1 MKFRKTLKVLAASA
15 LLFGTV
21 GLATA
26 CGDNNGGTTDVKGLI
41 INEDAKVIRGD
52 FNLVDKYLGC
62 DLTWTSSNENV
73 AKITKGEG
81 TYKVI
86 ITRPDKDTDVTLT
99 ATSGKYT
106 KEFKITVP
114 AIDVSEI
121 AGAYTFANN
130 KKTLKTGSYDLEA
143 KATYSGKEATIAWAV
158 DEAQAS
164 IAKVE
169 NGKLVITATAE
180 KTTVTLKATFT
191 YNNAT
196 SIKKYSVVAYDSP
209 LGEPV
214 LTVTPENFKTATGIK
229 MDKVVENTAH
239 PDEFTMSKQGS
250 YMTAYSTKDIKQI
263 TIEVYGSYDNLKVY
277 AGGSATGDAI
287 TSTSETISNGKK
299 YTYQFAAGV
308 NQFYIENPSDYAV
321 QLFSLSVYTD
331 GILSAVAPAHFDS
344 TNFKS
349 TSTITFNEG
358 VVENTKFPQEFTF
371 NKKSDSTTAAMTVN
385 NENGVA
391 MIQAEVYGTYD
402 NMKLYAGTDDK
413 GTEVKA
419 TSSEKNA
426 KGDAVIYTY
435 ILPAN
440 TKAAYFVNPSA
451 YAVQMY
457 NIWVYEGTTI
467 QQPKATDDEL
477 LSKAASLFKK
487 SYTKDATVTL
497 SEGVTAAVKEGT
509 TASSVTIKDGVV
521 TIKPTDKEETVTL
534 VLTAGQKTKEISF
547 TSKKVVESEI
557 PADALK
563 TSLTRKADVETSSND
578 NKITS
583 DNLDLLQYLDS
594 SISGIVKSVVVIRN
608 NQDEKVTQT
617 VWFGYNKNTDTKD
630 FRFYAGQKIIITLN
644 DGYVGYGITSNLTS
658 GYTYEVSADGK
669 TITIYPT
676 ATLKFTSID
685 VAYKA
690 A

>member
-62 DLTWTSSNENV
+62 DLTWTSSNENI

-81 TYKVI
+81 TYKVT

-180 KTTVTLKATFT
+180 KTTITLKATFT

-209 LGEPV
+209 LGNPV

-349 TSTITFNEG
+349 TSTVTFNEG

-435 ILPAN
+435 VLPAN

-467 QQPKATDDEL
+467 QQPKAETETVDYEKL
-477 LSKAASLFKK
+477 LDTASKLFKGN
-487 SYTKDATVTL
+487 YLEAAEVTL
-497 SEGVTAAVKEGT
+497 TEGVTAAVKDGT
-509 TASSVTIKDGVV
+509 TATTVTIADGKVKINPTKD
-521 TIKPTDKEETVTL
+521 ETVTL
-534 VLTAGQKTKEISF
+534 VLTAGDKKKEITF
-547 TSKKVVESEI
+547 ACIIKSEN
-557 PADALK
+557 PVPSDAK
-563 TSLTRKADVETSSND
+563 GATISYTKPSANTNV
-578 NKITS
+578 
-583 DNLDLLQYLDS
+583 NLDASIADYFS
-594 SISGIVKSVVVIRN
+594 SDLFASIEVKKGTSTSTYVLASSSSFRLYANTEMVITAAEGKEFYNVEFTTAENKNGPYIVK
-608 NQDEKVTQT
+608 
-617 VWFGYNKNTDTKD
+617 
-630 FRFYAGQKIIITLN
+630 
-644 DGYVGYGITSNLTS
+644 
-658 GYTYEVSADGK
+658 VSEDHK
-669 TITIYPT
+669 TITIIASAQVRLTEIKVY
-676 ATLKFTSID
+676 
-685 VAYKA
+685 YK
-690 A
+690 

>member
-62 DLTWTSSNENV
+62 DLTWTSSNENI

-81 TYKVI
+81 TYKVT

-180 KTTVTLKATFT
+180 KTTITLKATFT

-209 LGEPV
+209 LGNPV

-349 TSTITFNEG
+349 TSTVTFNEG

-435 ILPAN
+435 VLPAN

-467 QQPKATDDEL
+467 QQPKAETETVDYEKL
-477 LSKAASLFKK
+477 LDTASKLFKGN
-487 SYTKDATVTL
+487 YLEAAEVTL
-497 SEGVTAAVKEGT
+497 TEGVTAAVKDGT
-509 TASSVTIKDGVV
+509 TATTVTIADGKVKINPTKD
-521 TIKPTDKEETVTL
+521 ETVTL
-534 VLTAGQKTKEISF
+534 VLTAGDKKKEITF
-547 TSKKVVESEI
+547 ACIIKSEN
-557 PADALK
+557 PVPSDAK
-563 TSLTRKADVETSSND
+563 SATISYTKPSANTNV
-578 NKITS
+578 
-583 DNLDLLQYLDS
+583 NLDASADYFS
-594 SISGIVKSVVVIRN
+594 SDLFASIEVKKGTSTSTYVLASSSSFRLYANTEMVITAAEGKEFYNVEFTTAENKNGPYIVK
-608 NQDEKVTQT
+608 
-617 VWFGYNKNTDTKD
+617 
-630 FRFYAGQKIIITLN
+630 
-644 DGYVGYGITSNLTS
+644 
-658 GYTYEVSADGK
+658 VSEDHK
-669 TITIYPT
+669 TITIIASAQVRLTEIKVY
-676 ATLKFTSID
+676 
-685 VAYKA
+685 YK
-690 A
+690 

>member
-180 KTTVTLKATFT
+180 KTTITLKATFT

-209 LGEPV
+209 LGNPV

-349 TSTITFNEG
+349 TSTVTFNEG

-435 ILPAN
+435 VLPAN

-467 QQPKATDDEL
+467 QQPKAETETVDYEKL
-477 LSKAASLFKK
+477 LDTASKLFKGN
-487 SYTKDATVTL
+487 YLEAAEVTL
-497 SEGVTAAVKEGT
+497 TEGVTAAVKDGT
-509 TASSVTIKDGVV
+509 TATTVTIADGKVKINPTKD
-521 TIKPTDKEETVTL
+521 ETVTL
-534 VLTAGQKTKEISF
+534 VLTARDKKKEITF
-547 TSKKVVESEI
+547 ACIIKSEN
-557 PADALK
+557 PVPSDAK
-563 TSLTRKADVETSSND
+563 SATISYTKPSANTNV
-578 NKITS
+578 
-583 DNLDLLQYLDS
+583 NLDASIADYFS
-594 SISGIVKSVVVIRN
+594 SDLFASIEVKKGTSTSTYVLASSSSFRLYANTEMVITAAEGKEFYNVEFTTAENKNGPYIVK
-608 NQDEKVTQT
+608 
-617 VWFGYNKNTDTKD
+617 
-630 FRFYAGQKIIITLN
+630 
-644 DGYVGYGITSNLTS
+644 
-658 GYTYEVSADGK
+658 VSEDHK
-669 TITIYPT
+669 TITIIASAQVRLTEIKVY
-676 ATLKFTSID
+676 
-685 VAYKA
+685 YK
-690 A
+690 

>member
-62 DLTWTSSNENV
+62 DLTWTSSNENI

-81 TYKVI
+81 TYKVT

-180 KTTVTLKATFT
+180 KTTITLKATFT

-209 LGEPV
+209 LGNPV

-349 TSTITFNEG
+349 TSTVTFNEG

-435 ILPAN
+435 VLPAN

-467 QQPKATDDEL
+467 QQPKAETETVDYEKL
-477 LSKAASLFKK
+477 LDTASKLFKGN
-487 SYTKDATVTL
+487 YLEAAEVTL
-497 SEGVTAAVKEGT
+497 TEGVTAAVKDGPAT
-509 TASSVTIKDGVV
+509 TVTIADGKVKINPTKD
-521 TIKPTDKEETVTL
+521 ETVTL
-534 VLTAGQKTKEISF
+534 VLTAGDKKKEITF
-547 TSKKVVESEI
+547 ACIIKSEN
-557 PADALK
+557 PVPSDAK
-563 TSLTRKADVETSSND
+563 SATISYTKPSA
-578 NKITS
+578 NKNV
-583 DNLDLLQYLDS
+583 NLDASIADYFS
-594 SISGIVKSVVVIRN
+594 SDLFASIEVKKGTSTSTYVLASSSSFRLYANTEMVITAAEGKEFYNVEFTTAENKNGPYIVK
-608 NQDEKVTQT
+608 
-617 VWFGYNKNTDTKD
+617 
-630 FRFYAGQKIIITLN
+630 
-644 DGYVGYGITSNLTS
+644 
-658 GYTYEVSADGK
+658 VSEDHK
-669 TITIYPT
+669 TITIIASAQVRLTEIKVY
-676 ATLKFTSID
+676 
-685 VAYKA
+685 YK
-690 A
+690 

>member
-180 KTTVTLKATFT
+180 KTTITLKATFT

-209 LGEPV
+209 LGNPV

-349 TSTITFNEG
+349 TSTVTFNEG

-391 MIQAEVYGTYD
+391 MIQAEVYGKYD

-435 ILPAN
+435 VLPAN

-451 YAVQMY
+451 HAVQMY

-467 QQPKATDDEL
+467 QQPKAETVDYEKL
-477 LSKAASLFKK
+477 LDTASKLFKGN
-487 SYTKDATVTL
+487 YLEAAEVTL
-497 SEGVTAAVKEGT
+497 TEGVTAAVKDGT
-509 TASSVTIKDGVV
+509 TATTVTIADGKVKINPTKD
-521 TIKPTDKEETVTL
+521 ETVTL
-534 VLTAGQKTKEISF
+534 VLTAGDKKKEITFACIIKSENPVPSDAKSATISYTKPSANTNVNLDASIADYF
-547 TSKKVVESEI
+547 SSDLFASIQVKKG
-557 PADALK
+557 
-563 TSLTRKADVETSSND
+563 
-578 NKITS
+578 TS
-583 DNLDLLQYLDS
+583 DSTYVLAS
-594 SISGIVKSVVVIRN
+594 SSSFRLYANTEMVITAAEGKEFYNVEFTTAENKNGPYIVK
-608 NQDEKVTQT
+608 
-617 VWFGYNKNTDTKD
+617 
-630 FRFYAGQKIIITLN
+630 
-644 DGYVGYGITSNLTS
+644 
-658 GYTYEVSADGK
+658 VSEDHK
-669 TITIYPT
+669 TITIIASAQVRLTEIKVY
-676 ATLKFTSID
+676 
-685 VAYKA
+685 YK
-690 A
+690 

>member
-81 TYKVI
+81 TYKVT

-191 YNNAT
+191 YNNTT

-209 LGEPV
+209 LGDPV
-214 LTVTPENFKTATGIK
+214 LTLTPENFKTATGIK

-239 PDEFTMSKQGS
+239 PEEFTMSKQGS

-287 TSTSETISNGKK
+287 KSTSETISNGKK

-349 TSTITFNEG
+349 TSTVTFNEG

-371 NKKSDSTTAAMTVN
+371 SKKSDSTTAAMTVN

-435 ILPAN
+435 VLPAN

-467 QQPKATDDEL
+467 QQPKAETETVDYEKL
-477 LSKAASLFKK
+477 LDTASKLFKGN
-487 SYTKDATVTL
+487 YLEAAEVTL
-497 SEGVTAAVKEGT
+497 TEGVTAAVKDGT
-509 TASSVTIKDGVV
+509 TATTVTIADGKVKINPTKD
-521 TIKPTDKEETVTL
+521 ETVTL
-534 VLTAGQKTKEISF
+534 VLTAGDKKKEITF
-547 TSKKVVESEI
+547 ACIIKSEN
-557 PADALK
+557 PVPSDAK
-563 TSLTRKADVETSSND
+563 SATISYTKPSANTNV
-578 NKITS
+578 
-583 DNLDLLQYLDS
+583 NLDASIADYFS
-594 SISGIVKSVVVIRN
+594 SDLFASIEVKKGTSTSTYVLASSSSFKLYANTEMVITAAEGKEFYNVEFTTAENKNGPYIVK
-608 NQDEKVTQT
+608 
-617 VWFGYNKNTDTKD
+617 
-630 FRFYAGQKIIITLN
+630 
-644 DGYVGYGITSNLTS
+644 
-658 GYTYEVSADGK
+658 VSEDHK
-669 TITIYPT
+669 TITIIASAQVRLTEIKVY
-676 ATLKFTSID
+676 
-685 VAYKA
+685 YK
-690 A
+690 

>member
-86 ITRPDKDTDVTLT
+86 IRRPDKDTDVTLT

-180 KTTVTLKATFT
+180 KTTITLKATFT

-209 LGEPV
+209 LGNPV

-349 TSTITFNEG
+349 TSTVTFNEG

-435 ILPAN
+435 VLPAN

-467 QQPKATDDEL
+467 QQPKAETETVDYEKL
-477 LSKAASLFKK
+477 LDTASKLFKGN
-487 SYTKDATVTL
+487 YLEAAEVTL
-497 SEGVTAAVKEGT
+497 TEGVTAAVKDGT
-509 TASSVTIKDGVV
+509 TATTVTIADGKVKINPTKD
-521 TIKPTDKEETVTL
+521 ETVTL
-534 VLTAGQKTKEISF
+534 VLTAGDKKKEITF
-547 TSKKVVESEI
+547 ACIIKSEN
-557 PADALK
+557 PVPSDAK
-563 TSLTRKADVETSSND
+563 SATISYTKPSANTNV
-578 NKITS
+578 
-583 DNLDLLQYLDS
+583 NLDASIADYFS
-594 SISGIVKSVVVIRN
+594 SDLFASIEVKKGTSTSTYVLASSSSFRLYANTEMVITAAEGKEFYNVEFTTAENKNGPYIVK
-608 NQDEKVTQT
+608 
-617 VWFGYNKNTDTKD
+617 
-630 FRFYAGQKIIITLN
+630 
-644 DGYVGYGITSNLTS
+644 
-658 GYTYEVSADGK
+658 VSEDHK
-669 TITIYPT
+669 TITIIASAQVRLTEIKVY
-676 ATLKFTSID
+676 
-685 VAYKA
+685 YK
-690 A
+690 

>member
-180 KTTVTLKATFT
+180 KTTITLKATFT

-209 LGEPV
+209 LGNPV

-349 TSTITFNEG
+349 TSTVTFNEG

-435 ILPAN
+435 VLPAN

-467 QQPKATDDEL
+467 QQPKAETETVDYEKL
-477 LSKAASLFKK
+477 LDTASKLFKGN
-487 SYTKDATVTL
+487 YLEAAEVTL
-497 SEGVTAAVKEGT
+497 TEGVTAAVKDGT
-509 TASSVTIKDGVV
+509 PATTVTIADGKVKINPTKD
-521 TIKPTDKEETVTL
+521 ETVTL
-534 VLTAGQKTKEISF
+534 VLTAGDKKKEITF
-547 TSKKVVESEI
+547 ACIIKSEN
-557 PADALK
+557 PVPSDAK
-563 TSLTRKADVETSSND
+563 SATISYTKPSANTNV
-578 NKITS
+578 
-583 DNLDLLQYLDS
+583 NLDASIADYFS
-594 SISGIVKSVVVIRN
+594 SDLFASIEVKKGTSTSTYVLASSSSFRLYANTEMVITAAEGKQFYNVEFTTAENKNGPYIVK
-608 NQDEKVTQT
+608 
-617 VWFGYNKNTDTKD
+617 
-630 FRFYAGQKIIITLN
+630 
-644 DGYVGYGITSNLTS
+644 
-658 GYTYEVSADGK
+658 VSEDHK
-669 TITIYPT
+669 TITIIASAQVRLTEIKVY
-676 ATLKFTSID
+676 
-685 VAYKA
+685 YK
-690 A
+690 

>member
-62 DLTWTSSNENV
+62 DLTWTSSNENI

-81 TYKVI
+81 TYKVT

-209 LGEPV
+209 LGNPV

-299 YTYQFAAGV
+299 YTYQFTAGV

-349 TSTITFNEG
+349 TSTVTFNEG

-435 ILPAN
+435 VLPAN

-467 QQPKATDDEL
+467 QQPKAETETVDYEKL
-477 LSKAASLFKK
+477 LDTASKLFKGN
-487 SYTKDATVTL
+487 YLEAAEVTL
-497 SEGVTAAVKEGT
+497 TEGVTAAVKDGT
-509 TASSVTIKDGVV
+509 TATTVTIADDKVKINPTKD
-521 TIKPTDKEETVTL
+521 ETVTL
-534 VLTAGQKTKEISF
+534 VLTAGDKKKEITF
-547 TSKKVVESEI
+547 ACIIKSEN
-557 PADALK
+557 PVPSDAK
-563 TSLTRKADVETSSND
+563 SATISYTKPSANTNV
-578 NKITS
+578 
-583 DNLDLLQYLDS
+583 NLDASIADYFS
-594 SISGIVKSVVVIRN
+594 SDLFASIEVKKGTSTSTYVLASSSSFRLYANTEMVITAAEGKEFYNVEFTTAENKNGHYIVK
-608 NQDEKVTQT
+608 
-617 VWFGYNKNTDTKD
+617 
-630 FRFYAGQKIIITLN
+630 
-644 DGYVGYGITSNLTS
+644 
-658 GYTYEVSADGK
+658 VSEDHK
-669 TITIYPT
+669 TITIIASAQVRLTEIKVY
-676 ATLKFTSID
+676 
-685 VAYKA
+685 YK
-690 A
+690 

>member
-52 FNLVDKYLGC
+52 FNLVDKYLDC
-62 DLTWTSSNENV
+62 DLTWTSSNENI

-81 TYKVI
+81 TYKVT

-209 LGEPV
+209 LGNPV

-349 TSTITFNEG
+349 TSTVTFNEG

-435 ILPAN
+435 VLPAN

-467 QQPKATDDEL
+467 QQPKAETETVDYEKL
-477 LSKAASLFKK
+477 LDTASKLFKGN
-487 SYTKDATVTL
+487 YLEAAEVTL
-497 SEGVTAAVKEGT
+497 TEGVTAAVKDGT
-509 TASSVTIKDGVV
+509 TATTVTIADGKVKINPTKD
-521 TIKPTDKEETVTL
+521 ETVTL
-534 VLTAGQKTKEISF
+534 VLTAGDKKKEITF
-547 TSKKVVESEI
+547 ACIIKSEN
-557 PADALK
+557 PVPSDAK
-563 TSLTRKADVETSSND
+563 SATISYTKPSANTNV
-578 NKITS
+578 
-583 DNLDLLQYLDS
+583 NLDASIADYFS
-594 SISGIVKSVVVIRN
+594 SDLFASIEVKKGTSTSTYVLASSSSFRLYANTEMVITAAEGKEFYN
-608 NQDEKVTQT
+608 VEFTT
-617 VWFGYNKNTDTKD
+617 AENKN
-630 FRFYAGQKIIITLN
+630 GP
-644 DGYVGYGITSNLTS
+644 YVVK
-658 GYTYEVSADGK
+658 VSEDHK
-669 TITIYPT
+669 TITIIASAQVRLTEIKVY
-676 ATLKFTSID
+676 
-685 VAYKA
+685 YK
-690 A
+690 

>member
-180 KTTVTLKATFT
+180 KTTITLKATFT

-209 LGEPV
+209 LGNPV

-349 TSTITFNEG
+349 TSTVTFNEG

-435 ILPAN
+435 VLPAN

-467 QQPKATDDEL
+467 QQPKAETETVDYEKL
-477 LSKAASLFKK
+477 LDTASKLFKGN
-487 SYTKDATVTL
+487 YLEAAEVTL
-497 SEGVTAAVKEGT
+497 TEGVTAAVKDGT
-509 TASSVTIKDGVV
+509 TATTVTIADGKVKINPTKD
-521 TIKPTDKEETVTL
+521 ETVTL
-534 VLTAGQKTKEISF
+534 VLTAGDKKKEITFACIIKSENPVPSDAKSATISYTKPSANTNVDLDASIADYFSSDLFASIEVKKGTSTSTYVFASSSSF
-547 TSKKVVESEI
+547 RLYANTEMVITAAEGKEFYNVEFTTAENRNG
-557 PADALK
+557 P
-563 TSLTRKADVETSSND
+563 
-578 NKITS
+578 
-583 DNLDLLQYLDS
+583 Y
-594 SISGIVKSVVVIRN
+594 IVK
-608 NQDEKVTQT
+608 
-617 VWFGYNKNTDTKD
+617 
-630 FRFYAGQKIIITLN
+630 
-644 DGYVGYGITSNLTS
+644 
-658 GYTYEVSADGK
+658 VSEDHK
-669 TITIYPT
+669 TITIIASAQVRLTEIKVY
-676 ATLKFTSID
+676 
-685 VAYKA
+685 YK
-690 A
+690 

>member
-26 CGDNNGGTTDVKGLI
+26 CGNNNGGTTDVKGLI

-62 DLTWTSSNENV
+62 DLTWTSSNENI

-81 TYKVI
+81 TYKVT

-121 AGAYTFANN
+121 ASAYTFANN
-130 KKTLKTGSYDLEA
+130 KKTLKSGSYDLEA

-209 LGEPV
+209 LGNPV

-349 TSTITFNEG
+349 TSTVTFNEG

-435 ILPAN
+435 VLPAN

-467 QQPKATDDEL
+467 QQPKAETETADYEKL
-477 LSKAASLFKK
+477 LDTASKLFKGN
-487 SYTKDATVTL
+487 YLEAAEVTL
-497 SEGVTAAVKEGT
+497 TEGVTAAVKDGT
-509 TASSVTIKDGVV
+509 TATTVTIADGKVKINPTKD
-521 TIKPTDKEETVTL
+521 ETVTL
-534 VLTAGQKTKEISF
+534 VLTAGDKKKEITF
-547 TSKKVVESEI
+547 ACIIKSEN
-557 PADALK
+557 PVPSDAK
-563 TSLTRKADVETSSND
+563 SATISYTKPSANTNV
-578 NKITS
+578 
-583 DNLDLLQYLDS
+583 NLDASIADYFS
-594 SISGIVKSVVVIRN
+594 SDLFASIEVKKGTSTSTYVLASSSSFRLYANTEMVITAAEGKEFYN
-608 NQDEKVTQT
+608 VEFTT
-617 VWFGYNKNTDTKD
+617 AENKN
-630 FRFYAGQKIIITLN
+630 GP
-644 DGYVGYGITSNLTS
+644 YVVK
-658 GYTYEVSADGK
+658 VSEDHK
-669 TITIYPT
+669 TITIIASAQVRLTEIKVY
-676 ATLKFTSID
+676 
-685 VAYKA
+685 YK
-690 A
+690 

>member
-62 DLTWTSSNENV
+62 DLTWTSSNENI

-81 TYKVI
+81 TYKVT

-209 LGEPV
+209 LGNPV

-349 TSTITFNEG
+349 TSTVTFNEG

-435 ILPAN
+435 VLPAN
-440 TKAAYFVNPSA
+440 TKVAYFVNPSA

-467 QQPKATDDEL
+467 QQPKAETETVDYEKL
-477 LSKAASLFKK
+477 LDTASKLFNGNYLEAAE
-487 SYTKDATVTL
+487 VTL
-497 SEGVTAAVKEGT
+497 TEGVTAAVKDGT
-509 TASSVTIKDGVV
+509 TATTVTIADGKVKINPTKD
-521 TIKPTDKEETVTL
+521 ETVTL
-534 VLTAGQKTKEISF
+534 VLTAGDKKKEITF
-547 TSKKVVESEI
+547 ACIIKSEN
-557 PADALK
+557 PVPSDAK
-563 TSLTRKADVETSSND
+563 SATISYTKPSANTNV
-578 NKITS
+578 
-583 DNLDLLQYLDS
+583 NLDASIADYFS
-594 SISGIVKSVVVIRN
+594 SDLFASIEVKKGTSTSTYVLASSSSFRLYANTEMVITAAEGKEFYNVEFTTPENKNGPYIVK
-608 NQDEKVTQT
+608 
-617 VWFGYNKNTDTKD
+617 
-630 FRFYAGQKIIITLN
+630 
-644 DGYVGYGITSNLTS
+644 
-658 GYTYEVSADGK
+658 VSEDHK
-669 TITIYPT
+669 TITIIASAQVRLTEIKVY
-676 ATLKFTSID
+676 
-685 VAYKA
+685 YK
-690 A
+690 

>member
-180 KTTVTLKATFT
+180 KTTITLKATFT

-209 LGEPV
+209 LGNPV

-349 TSTITFNEG
+349 TSTVTFNEG

-435 ILPAN
+435 VLPAN

-467 QQPKATDDEL
+467 PQPKAETETVDYEKL
-477 LSKAASLFKK
+477 LDTASKLFKGN
-487 SYTKDATVTL
+487 YLEAAEVTL
-497 SEGVTAAVKEGT
+497 TEGVTAAVKDGT
-509 TASSVTIKDGVV
+509 TATTVTIADGKVKINPTKD
-521 TIKPTDKEETVTL
+521 ETVTL
-534 VLTAGQKTKEISF
+534 VLTAGDKKKEITF
-547 TSKKVVESEI
+547 ACIIKSEN
-557 PADALK
+557 PVPSDAK
-563 TSLTRKADVETSSND
+563 SATISYTKPSANTNV
-578 NKITS
+578 
-583 DNLDLLQYLDS
+583 NLDASIADYFS
-594 SISGIVKSVVVIRN
+594 SDLFASIEVKKGTSTSTYVLASSSSFRLYANTEMVITAAEGKEFYNVEFTTAENKNGPYIVK
-608 NQDEKVTQT
+608 
-617 VWFGYNKNTDTKD
+617 
-630 FRFYAGQKIIITLN
+630 
-644 DGYVGYGITSNLTS
+644 
-658 GYTYEVSADGK
+658 VSEDHK
-669 TITIYPT
+669 TITIIASAQVRLTEIKVY
-676 ATLKFTSID
+676 
-685 VAYKA
+685 YK
-690 A
+690 

>member
-209 LGEPV
+209 LGNPV

-349 TSTITFNEG
+349 TSTVTFNEG

-435 ILPAN
+435 VLPAN

-467 QQPKATDDEL
+467 QQPKAETETVDYE
-477 LSKAASLFKK
+477 KLFKRN
-487 SYTKDATVTL
+487 YLEAAEVTL
-497 SEGVTAAVKEGT
+497 PEGVTAAVKDGT
-509 TASSVTIKDGVV
+509 TATTVTIADGKVKINPTKD
-521 TIKPTDKEETVTL
+521 ETVTL
-534 VLTAGQKTKEISF
+534 VLTAGDKKKEITF
-547 TSKKVVESEI
+547 ACIIKSEN
-557 PADALK
+557 PVPSDAK
-563 TSLTRKADVETSSND
+563 SATISYTKPSANTNV
-578 NKITS
+578 
-583 DNLDLLQYLDS
+583 NLDASIADYFS
-594 SISGIVKSVVVIRN
+594 SDLFASIEVKKGTSTSTYVLASSSSFRLYANTEMVITAAEGKEFYNVEFTTAENKNGPYIVK
-608 NQDEKVTQT
+608 
-617 VWFGYNKNTDTKD
+617 
-630 FRFYAGQKIIITLN
+630 
-644 DGYVGYGITSNLTS
+644 
-658 GYTYEVSADGK
+658 VSEDHK
-669 TITIYPT
+669 TITIIASAQVRLTEIKVY
-676 ATLKFTSID
+676 
-685 VAYKA
+685 YK
-690 A
+690 

>member
-62 DLTWTSSNENV
+62 DLTWTSSNENI

-81 TYKVI
+81 TYKVT

-180 KTTVTLKATFT
+180 KTTITLKATFT

-209 LGEPV
+209 LGNPV

-349 TSTITFNEG
+349 TSTVTFNEG

-435 ILPAN
+435 VLPAN

-467 QQPKATDDEL
+467 QQPKAETETVDYEKL
-477 LSKAASLFKK
+477 LDTASKLFKGN
-487 SYTKDATVTL
+487 YLEAAEVTL
-497 SEGVTAAVKEGT
+497 TEGVTAAVKDGT
-509 TASSVTIKDGVV
+509 TATTVTIADGKVKINPTKD
-521 TIKPTDKEETVTL
+521 ETVTL
-534 VLTAGQKTKEISF
+534 VLTAEDKKKEITF
-547 TSKKVVESEI
+547 ACIIKSEN
-557 PADALK
+557 PVPSDAK
-563 TSLTRKADVETSSND
+563 SATISYTKPSANTNV
-578 NKITS
+578 
-583 DNLDLLQYLDS
+583 NLDASIADYFS
-594 SISGIVKSVVVIRN
+594 SDLFASIEVKKGTSTSTYVLASSSSFRLYANTEMVITAAEGKEFYNVEFTTAENKNGPYIVK
-608 NQDEKVTQT
+608 
-617 VWFGYNKNTDTKD
+617 
-630 FRFYAGQKIIITLN
+630 
-644 DGYVGYGITSNLTS
+644 
-658 GYTYEVSADGK
+658 VSEDHK
-669 TITIYPT
+669 TITIIASAQVRLTEIKVY
-676 ATLKFTSID
+676 
-685 VAYKA
+685 YK
-690 A
+690 

>member
-62 DLTWTSSNENV
+62 DLTWTSSNENI

-81 TYKVI
+81 TYKVT

-180 KTTVTLKATFT
+180 KTTITLKATFT

-209 LGEPV
+209 LGNPV

-349 TSTITFNEG
+349 TSTVTFNEG

-435 ILPAN
+435 VLPAN

-467 QQPKATDDEL
+467 QQPKAETETVDYEKL
-477 LSKAASLFKK
+477 LDTASKLFKGN
-487 SYTKDATVTL
+487 YLEAAEVTL
-497 SEGVTAAVKEGT
+497 TEGVTAAVKDGT
-509 TASSVTIKDGVV
+509 TATTVTIADGKVKINPTKD
-521 TIKPTDKEETVTL
+521 ETVTL
-534 VLTAGQKTKEISF
+534 VLTAGDKKKEITF
-547 TSKKVVESEI
+547 ACIIKSEN
-557 PADALK
+557 PVPSDAK
-563 TSLTRKADVETSSND
+563 SATISYTKPSANTNV
-578 NKITS
+578 
-583 DNLDLLQYLDS
+583 NLDASIADYFS
-594 SISGIVKSVVVIRN
+594 SDLFASIEVKKGTSTSTYVLASSSSFRLYANTEMVITAAEGKEFYNVEFTTAENKNGPYIVK
-608 NQDEKVTQT
+608 
-617 VWFGYNKNTDTKD
+617 
-630 FRFYAGQKIIITLN
+630 
-644 DGYVGYGITSNLTS
+644 
-658 GYTYEVSADGK
+658 VSEDHK
-669 TITIYPT
+669 TITIIASAQVRLT
-676 ATLKFTSID
+676 EIIINNIF
-685 VAYKA
+685 
-690 A
+690 

>member
-180 KTTVTLKATFT
+180 KTTITLKATFT

-209 LGEPV
+209 LGNPV

-349 TSTITFNEG
+349 TSTVTFNEG

-435 ILPAN
+435 VLPAN

-467 QQPKATDDEL
+467 QQPKAETETVDYEKL
-477 LSKAASLFKK
+477 LDTASKLFKGN
-487 SYTKDATVTL
+487 YLEAAEVTL
-497 SEGVTAAVKEGT
+497 TEGVTAAVKDGT
-509 TASSVTIKDGVV
+509 PATTVTIADGKVKINPTKD
-521 TIKPTDKEETVTL
+521 ETVTL
-534 VLTAGQKTKEISF
+534 VLTAGDKKKEITFACIIKSENPVPSDAKSA
-547 TSKKVVESEI
+547 TISYTKPSANTKV
-557 PADALK
+557 
-563 TSLTRKADVETSSND
+563 
-578 NKITS
+578 
-583 DNLDLLQYLDS
+583 NLDASIADYFS
-594 SISGIVKSVVVIRN
+594 SDLFASIEVKKGTSTSTYVLASSSSFRLYANTEMVITAAEGKEFYNVEFTTAENKNGPYIVK
-608 NQDEKVTQT
+608 
-617 VWFGYNKNTDTKD
+617 
-630 FRFYAGQKIIITLN
+630 
-644 DGYVGYGITSNLTS
+644 
-658 GYTYEVSADGK
+658 VSEDHK
-669 TITIYPT
+669 TITIIASAQVRLTEIKVY
-676 ATLKFTSID
+676 
-685 VAYKA
+685 YK
-690 A
+690 

>member
-62 DLTWTSSNENV
+62 DLTWTSSNENI

-81 TYKVI
+81 TYKVT

-158 DEAQAS
+158 DEAQVS

-180 KTTVTLKATFT
+180 KTTITLKATFT

-209 LGEPV
+209 LGNPV

-349 TSTITFNEG
+349 TSTVTFNEG

-435 ILPAN
+435 VLPAN

-467 QQPKATDDEL
+467 QQPKAETETVDYEKL
-477 LSKAASLFKK
+477 LDTASKLFKGN
-487 SYTKDATVTL
+487 YLEAAEVTL
-497 SEGVTAAVKEGT
+497 TEGVTAAVKDGT
-509 TASSVTIKDGVV
+509 TATTVTIADGKVKINPTKD
-521 TIKPTDKEETVTL
+521 ETVTL
-534 VLTAGQKTKEISF
+534 VLTAGDKKKEITF
-547 TSKKVVESEI
+547 ACIIKSEN
-557 PADALK
+557 PVPSDAK
-563 TSLTRKADVETSSND
+563 SATISYTKPSANTNV
-578 NKITS
+578 
-583 DNLDLLQYLDS
+583 NLDASIADYFS
-594 SISGIVKSVVVIRN
+594 SDLFASIEVKKGTSTSTYVLASSSSFRLYANTEMVITAAEGKEFYNVEFTTAENKNGPYIVK
-608 NQDEKVTQT
+608 
-617 VWFGYNKNTDTKD
+617 
-630 FRFYAGQKIIITLN
+630 
-644 DGYVGYGITSNLTS
+644 
-658 GYTYEVSADGK
+658 VSEDHK
-669 TITIYPT
+669 TITIIASEQVRLTEIKVY
-676 ATLKFTSID
+676 
-685 VAYKA
+685 YK
-690 A
+690 

>member
-86 ITRPDKDTDVTLT
+86 IRRPDKDTDVTLT

-180 KTTVTLKATFT
+180 KTTITLKATFT

-209 LGEPV
+209 LGNPV

-349 TSTITFNEG
+349 TSTVTFNEG

-435 ILPAN
+435 VLPAN

-467 QQPKATDDEL
+467 QQPKAETETVDYEKL
-477 LSKAASLFKK
+477 LDTASKLFKGN
-487 SYTKDATVTL
+487 YLEAAEVTL
-497 SEGVTAAVKEGT
+497 TEGVTAAVKDGT
-509 TASSVTIKDGVV
+509 TATTVTIADGKVKINPTKD
-521 TIKPTDKEETVTL
+521 ETVTL
-534 VLTAGQKTKEISF
+534 VLTAGDKKKEITF
-547 TSKKVVESEI
+547 ACIIKSEN
-557 PADALK
+557 PVPSDAK
-563 TSLTRKADVETSSND
+563 SATISYTKPSANTNV
-578 NKITS
+578 
-583 DNLDLLQYLDS
+583 NLDASIADYFS
-594 SISGIVKSVVVIRN
+594 SDLFASIEVKKGTSTSTYVLASSSSFRLYANTEMVITAAEGKEFYNVEFTTAENKNGPYIVK
-608 NQDEKVTQT
+608 
-617 VWFGYNKNTDTKD
+617 
-630 FRFYAGQKIIITLN
+630 
-644 DGYVGYGITSNLTS
+644 
-658 GYTYEVSADGK
+658 VSEDHK
-669 TITIYPT
+669 TITIIASAQVRLT
-676 ATLKFTSID
+676 EI
-685 VAYKA
+685 KA
-690 A
+690 DRKSVV

>member
-209 LGEPV
+209 LGNPV

-349 TSTITFNEG
+349 TSTVTFNEG

-435 ILPAN
+435 VLPAN

-467 QQPKATDDEL
+467 QQPKAETETVDYEKL
-477 LSKAASLFKK
+477 LDTASKLFKGN
-487 SYTKDATVTL
+487 YLEAAEVTL
-497 SEGVTAAVKEGT
+497 TEGVTAAVKDGT
-509 TASSVTIKDGVV
+509 TATTVTIADGKVKINPTKD
-521 TIKPTDKEETVTL
+521 ETVTL
-534 VLTAGQKTKEISF
+534 VLTAGDKKKEITF
-547 TSKKVVESEI
+547 ACIIKSEN
-557 PADALK
+557 PVPSDAK
-563 TSLTRKADVETSSND
+563 SATISYTKPSANTNV
-578 NKITS
+578 
-583 DNLDLLQYLDS
+583 NLDASIADYFS
-594 SISGIVKSVVVIRN
+594 SDLFASIEVKKGTSTSTYVLASSSSFRLYANTEMVITAAEGKEFYN
-608 NQDEKVTQT
+608 VEFTT
-617 VWFGYNKNTDTKD
+617 AENKN
-630 FRFYAGQKIIITLN
+630 GP
-644 DGYVGYGITSNLTS
+644 YVVK
-658 GYTYEVSADGK
+658 VSEDHK
-669 TITIYPT
+669 TITIIASAQVRLTEIKVY
-676 ATLKFTSID
+676 
-685 VAYKA
+685 YK
-690 A
+690 

>member
-180 KTTVTLKATFT
+180 KTTITLKATFT

-209 LGEPV
+209 LGNPV

-349 TSTITFNEG
+349 TSTVTFNEG

-435 ILPAN
+435 VLPAN

-467 QQPKATDDEL
+467 QQPKAETETVDYEKL
-477 LSKAASLFKK
+477 LDTASKLFKGN
-487 SYTKDATVTL
+487 YLEAAEVTL
-497 SEGVTAAVKEGT
+497 TEGVTAAVKDGT
-509 TASSVTIKDGVV
+509 PATTVTIADGKVKINPTKD
-521 TIKPTDKEETVTL
+521 ETVTL
-534 VLTAGQKTKEISF
+534 VLTAGDKKKEITF
-547 TSKKVVESEI
+547 ACIIKSEN
-557 PADALK
+557 PVPSDAK
-563 TSLTRKADVETSSND
+563 SATISYTKPSANTNV
-578 NKITS
+578 
-583 DNLDLLQYLDS
+583 NLDASIADYFS
-594 SISGIVKSVVVIRN
+594 SDLFASIEVKKGTSTSTYVLASSSSFRLYVNTEMVITAAEGKEFYNVEFTTAENKNGPYIVK
-608 NQDEKVTQT
+608 
-617 VWFGYNKNTDTKD
+617 
-630 FRFYAGQKIIITLN
+630 
-644 DGYVGYGITSNLTS
+644 
-658 GYTYEVSADGK
+658 VSEDHK
-669 TITIYPT
+669 TITIIASAQVRLTEIKVY
-676 ATLKFTSID
+676 
-685 VAYKA
+685 YK
-690 A
+690 

>member
-1 MKFRKTLKVLAASA
+1 MKFRKALKVLAASA

-26 CGDNNGGTTDVKGLI
+26 CGNNGTTDVKGLI

-62 DLTWTSSNENV
+62 DLTWASSNESV

-81 TYKVI
+81 TYKVTI
-86 ITRPDKDTDVTLT
+86 SRPDKDTDVTLT

-114 AIDVSEI
+114 AIDVTEI
-121 AGAYTFANN
+121 ASAYTFANN
-130 KKTLKTGSYDLEA
+130 KKTLASGSYDLEA
-143 KATYSGKEATIAWAV
+143 ESSYNGKKATITWSVDAT
-158 DEAQAS
+158 QAS
-164 IAKVE
+164 LAKVE
-169 NGKLVITATAE
+169 NGKLVVTATAE
-180 KTTVTLKATFT
+180 KTNVTLTATFA

-196 SIKKYSVVAYDSP
+196 STKKYTIVAYDSP
-209 LGEPV
+209 LGDPV
-214 LTVTPENFKTATGIK
+214 LTLTPENFKTATGIK

-239 PDEFTMSKQGS
+239 PEEFTMSKQGS

-287 TSTSETISNGKK
+287 KSTSETISNGKK

-349 TSTITFNEG
+349 TSTVTFNEG

-371 NKKSDSTTAAMTVN
+371 SKKSDSTTAAMTVN

-435 ILPAN
+435 VLPAN

-467 QQPKATDDEL
+467 QQPKAETVDYDKL
-477 LSKAASLFKK
+477 LDTASKLFKGT
-487 SYTKDATVTL
+487 YLEAAEVTL
-497 SEGVTAAVKEGT
+497 TEGVTAAVKDGT
-509 TASSVTIKDGVV
+509 TATTVTIADGKVKINPTKD
-521 TIKPTDKEETVTL
+521 ETVTL
-534 VLTAGQKTKEISF
+534 VLTAGDKKKEITF
-547 TSKKVVESEI
+547 ACVTKSENPVPSDAKCATI
-557 PADALK
+557 SYTKPAAN
-563 TSLTRKADVETSSND
+563 TNV
-578 NKITS
+578 
-583 DNLDLLQYLDS
+583 NLDASVADYFS
-594 SISGIVKSVVVIRN
+594 SDLFASIEVKKGTSTYDYVIASSSSFRLYANTEMVITAAEGKEFYNVEFTTAEKKNGPYVV
-608 NQDEKVTQT
+608 KVSE
-617 VWFGYNKNTDTKD
+617 DH
-630 FRFYAGQKIIITLN
+630 
-644 DGYVGYGITSNLTS
+644 
-658 GYTYEVSADGK
+658 K
-669 TITIYPT
+669 TITIIASAQVRLTEIKVY
-676 ATLKFTSID
+676 
-685 VAYKA
+685 YK
-690 A
+690 

>member
-62 DLTWTSSNENV
+62 DLTWTSSNENI

-81 TYKVI
+81 TYKVT

-180 KTTVTLKATFT
+180 KTTITLKATFT

-209 LGEPV
+209 LGNPV

-308 NQFYIENPSDYAV
+308 NQFYIENPSDYTV

-349 TSTITFNEG
+349 TSTVTFNEG

-435 ILPAN
+435 VLPAN

-467 QQPKATDDEL
+467 QQPKAETETVDYEKL
-477 LSKAASLFKK
+477 LDTASKLFKGN
-487 SYTKDATVTL
+487 YLEAAEVTL
-497 SEGVTAAVKEGT
+497 TEGVTAAVKDGT
-509 TASSVTIKDGVV
+509 TATTVTIADGKVKINPTKD
-521 TIKPTDKEETVTL
+521 ETVTL
-534 VLTAGQKTKEISF
+534 VLTAGDKKKEITF
-547 TSKKVVESEI
+547 ACIIKSEN
-557 PADALK
+557 PVPSDAK
-563 TSLTRKADVETSSND
+563 SATISYTKPSANTNV
-578 NKITS
+578 
-583 DNLDLLQYLDS
+583 NLDASIADYFS
-594 SISGIVKSVVVIRN
+594 SDLFASIEVKKGTSTSTYVLASSSSFRLYANTEMVITAAEGKEFYNVEFTTAENKNGPYIVK
-608 NQDEKVTQT
+608 
-617 VWFGYNKNTDTKD
+617 
-630 FRFYAGQKIIITLN
+630 
-644 DGYVGYGITSNLTS
+644 
-658 GYTYEVSADGK
+658 VSEDHK
-669 TITIYPT
+669 TITIIASAQVRLTEIKVY
-676 ATLKFTSID
+676 
-685 VAYKA
+685 YK
-690 A
+690 

>member
-62 DLTWTSSNENV
+62 DLTWTSSNENI

-81 TYKVI
+81 TYKVT

-209 LGEPV
+209 LGNPV

-349 TSTITFNEG
+349 TSTVTFNEG

-435 ILPAN
+435 VLPAN

-467 QQPKATDDEL
+467 QQPKAETETVDYEKL
-477 LSKAASLFKK
+477 LDTASKLFKGN
-487 SYTKDATVTL
+487 YLEAAEVTL
-497 SEGVTAAVKEGT
+497 TEGVTAAVKDGT
-509 TASSVTIKDGVV
+509 TATTVTIADGKVKINPTKD
-521 TIKPTDKEETVTL
+521 ETVTL
-534 VLTAGQKTKEISF
+534 VLTAGDKKKEITF
-547 TSKKVVESEI
+547 ACIIKSEN
-557 PADALK
+557 PVPSDAK
-563 TSLTRKADVETSSND
+563 SATISYTKPSANTNV
-578 NKITS
+578 
-583 DNLDLLQYLDS
+583 NLDASIADYFS
-594 SISGIVKSVVVIRN
+594 SDLFASIEVKKGTSTSTYVLASSSSFKLYANTEMVITAAEGKEFYNVEFTTAENKNGPYIVK
-608 NQDEKVTQT
+608 
-617 VWFGYNKNTDTKD
+617 
-630 FRFYAGQKIIITLN
+630 
-644 DGYVGYGITSNLTS
+644 
-658 GYTYEVSADGK
+658 VSEDHK
-669 TITIYPT
+669 TITIIASAQVRLTEIKVY
-676 ATLKFTSID
+676 
-685 VAYKA
+685 YK
-690 A
+690 

>member
-62 DLTWTSSNENV
+62 DLTWTSSNENI

-81 TYKVI
+81 TYKVT

-180 KTTVTLKATFT
+180 KTTITLKATFT

-209 LGEPV
+209 LGNPV

-349 TSTITFNEG
+349 TSTVTFNEG

-426 KGDAVIYTY
+426 NGDAVIYTY
-435 ILPAN
+435 VLPAN

-467 QQPKATDDEL
+467 QQPKAETETVDYEKL
-477 LSKAASLFKK
+477 LDTASKLFKGN
-487 SYTKDATVTL
+487 YLEAAEVTL
-497 SEGVTAAVKEGT
+497 TEGVTAAVKDGT
-509 TASSVTIKDGVV
+509 TATTVTIADGKVKINPTKD
-521 TIKPTDKEETVTL
+521 ETVTL
-534 VLTAGQKTKEISF
+534 VLTAGDKKKEITF
-547 TSKKVVESEI
+547 ACIIKSEN
-557 PADALK
+557 PVPSDAK
-563 TSLTRKADVETSSND
+563 SATISYTKPSANTNV
-578 NKITS
+578 
-583 DNLDLLQYLDS
+583 NLDASIADYFS
-594 SISGIVKSVVVIRN
+594 SDLFASIEVKKGTSTSTYVLASSSSFRLYANTEMVITAAEGKEFYNVEFTTAENKNGPYIVK
-608 NQDEKVTQT
+608 
-617 VWFGYNKNTDTKD
+617 
-630 FRFYAGQKIIITLN
+630 
-644 DGYVGYGITSNLTS
+644 
-658 GYTYEVSADGK
+658 VSEDHK
-669 TITIYPT
+669 TITIIASAQVRLTEIKVY
-676 ATLKFTSID
+676 
-685 VAYKA
+685 YK
-690 A
+690 

>member
-180 KTTVTLKATFT
+180 KTTITLKATFT

-209 LGEPV
+209 LGNPV

-349 TSTITFNEG
+349 TSTVTFNEG

-413 GTEVKA
+413 STEVKA

-435 ILPAN
+435 VLPAN

-467 QQPKATDDEL
+467 QQPKAETETVDYEKL
-477 LSKAASLFKK
+477 LDTASKLFKGN
-487 SYTKDATVTL
+487 YLEAAEVTL
-497 SEGVTAAVKEGT
+497 TEGVTAAVKDGT
-509 TASSVTIKDGVV
+509 TATTVTIADGKVKINPTKD
-521 TIKPTDKEETVTL
+521 ETVTL
-534 VLTAGQKTKEISF
+534 VLTAGDKKKEITF
-547 TSKKVVESEI
+547 ACIIYSEN
-557 PADALK
+557 PVPSDAK
-563 TSLTRKADVETSSND
+563 SATISYTKPSANTNV
-578 NKITS
+578 
-583 DNLDLLQYLDS
+583 NLDASIADYFS
-594 SISGIVKSVVVIRN
+594 SDLFASIEVKKGTSTSTYVLASSSSFRLYANTEMVITAAEGKEFYNVEFTTAENKNGPYIVK
-608 NQDEKVTQT
+608 
-617 VWFGYNKNTDTKD
+617 
-630 FRFYAGQKIIITLN
+630 
-644 DGYVGYGITSNLTS
+644 
-658 GYTYEVSADGK
+658 VSEDHK
-669 TITIYPT
+669 TITIIASAQVRLT
-676 ATLKFTSID
+676 EIKVL
-685 VAYKA
+685 YK
-690 A
+690 

>member
-180 KTTVTLKATFT
+180 KTTITLKATFT

-209 LGEPV
+209 LGNPV

-349 TSTITFNEG
+349 TSTVTFNEG

-435 ILPAN
+435 VLPAN

-467 QQPKATDDEL
+467 QQPKAETETVDYEKL
-477 LSKAASLFKK
+477 LDTASKLFKGN
-487 SYTKDATVTL
+487 YLEAAEVTL
-497 SEGVTAAVKEGT
+497 TEGVTAAVKDGT
-509 TASSVTIKDGVV
+509 TATTVTIADGKVKINPTKD
-521 TIKPTDKEETVTL
+521 ETVTL
-534 VLTAGQKTKEISF
+534 VLTAGDKKKEITFACIIKSENPVP
-547 TSKKVVESEI
+547 SDAKVQLISYTKPSANTNV
-557 PADALK
+557 
-563 TSLTRKADVETSSND
+563 
-578 NKITS
+578 
-583 DNLDLLQYLDS
+583 NLDASIADYFS
-594 SISGIVKSVVVIRN
+594 SDLFASIEVKKGTSTSTYVLASSSSFRLYANTEMVITAAEGKEFYNVEFTTAENKNGPYIVK
-608 NQDEKVTQT
+608 
-617 VWFGYNKNTDTKD
+617 
-630 FRFYAGQKIIITLN
+630 
-644 DGYVGYGITSNLTS
+644 
-658 GYTYEVSADGK
+658 VSEDHK
-669 TITIYPT
+669 TITIIASAQVRLTEIKVY
-676 ATLKFTSID
+676 
-685 VAYKA
+685 YK
-690 A
+690 

>member
-26 CGDNNGGTTDVKGLI
+26 CGNNGTTDVKGLI

-62 DLTWTSSNENV
+62 DLTWTSSNESV

-81 TYKVI
+81 TYKVTI
-86 ITRPDKDTDVTLT
+86 SRPDKDTDVTLT

-114 AIDVSEI
+114 AIDVTEI
-121 AGAYTFANN
+121 ASAYTFANN
-130 KKTLKTGSYDLEA
+130 KKTLASGSYDLEA
-143 KATYSGKEATIAWAV
+143 ESSYNGKKATITWSV
-158 DEAQAS
+158 DAAQAS

-169 NGKLVITATAE
+169 NGKLVVTATAE
-180 KTTVTLKATFT
+180 KTNVTLTATFA
-191 YNNAT
+191 YNNVT
-196 SIKKYSVVAYDSP
+196 STKKYTIVAYDSP
-209 LGEPV
+209 LGDPV
-214 LTVTPENFKTATGIK
+214 LTLTPENFKTATGIK

-239 PDEFTMSKQGS
+239 PEEFTMSKQGS

-287 TSTSETISNGKK
+287 KSTSETISNGKK

-349 TSTITFNEG
+349 TSTVTFNGG

-371 NKKSDSTTAAMTVN
+371 SKKSDSTTAAMTVN

-435 ILPAN
+435 VLPAN

-467 QQPKATDDEL
+467 QQPKAETVDYDKL
-477 LSKAASLFKK
+477 LDTASKLFKGT
-487 SYTKDATVTL
+487 YLEAAEVTL
-497 SEGVTAAVKEGT
+497 TEGVTAAVKDGT
-509 TASSVTIKDGVV
+509 TATTVTIADGKVKINPTKD
-521 TIKPTDKEETVTL
+521 ETVTL
-534 VLTAGQKTKEISF
+534 VLTAGDKKKEITF
-547 TSKKVVESEI
+547 ACIIKSENPVPSDAKSATI
-557 PADALK
+557 SYTKPAAN
-563 TSLTRKADVETSSND
+563 TNV
-578 NKITS
+578 
-583 DNLDLLQYLDS
+583 NLDASVADYFS
-594 SISGIVKSVVVIRN
+594 SDLFASIEVKKGTSTSTYVIAGSSSFRLYAN
-608 NQDEKVTQT
+608 TEMVITAAEGKEFYNVEFTT
-617 VWFGYNKNTDTKD
+617 AENKN
-630 FRFYAGQKIIITLN
+630 GP
-644 DGYVGYGITSNLTS
+644 YVVK
-658 GYTYEVSADGK
+658 VSEDHK
-669 TITIYPT
+669 TITIIASAQVRLTEIKVY
-676 ATLKFTSID
+676 
-685 VAYKA
+685 YK
-690 A
+690 

>member
-180 KTTVTLKATFT
+180 KTTITLKATFT

-209 LGEPV
+209 LGNPV

-349 TSTITFNEG
+349 TSTVTFNEG

-435 ILPAN
+435 VLPAN

-467 QQPKATDDEL
+467 QQPKAETVDYEKL
-477 LSKAASLFKK
+477 LDTASKLFKGN
-487 SYTKDATVTL
+487 YLEAAEVTL
-497 SEGVTAAVKEGT
+497 TEGVTAAVKDGT
-509 TASSVTIKDGVV
+509 PATTVTIADGKVKINPTKD
-521 TIKPTDKEETVTL
+521 ETVTL
-534 VLTAGQKTKEISF
+534 VLTAGDKKKEITF
-547 TSKKVVESEI
+547 ACIIKSEN
-557 PADALK
+557 PVPSDAKSATILYTK
-563 TSLTRKADVETSSND
+563 PSANTNV
-578 NKITS
+578 
-583 DNLDLLQYLDS
+583 NLDASIADYFS
-594 SISGIVKSVVVIRN
+594 SDLFASIEVKKGTSTSTYVLASSSSFRLYANTEMVITAAEGKEFYNVEFTTAENKNGPYIVK
-608 NQDEKVTQT
+608 
-617 VWFGYNKNTDTKD
+617 
-630 FRFYAGQKIIITLN
+630 
-644 DGYVGYGITSNLTS
+644 
-658 GYTYEVSADGK
+658 VSEDHK
-669 TITIYPT
+669 TITIIASAQVRLTEIKVY
-676 ATLKFTSID
+676 
-685 VAYKA
+685 YK
-690 A
+690 

>member
-62 DLTWTSSNENV
+62 DLTWTSSNENI

-81 TYKVI
+81 TYKVT

-180 KTTVTLKATFT
+180 KTTITLKATFT

-209 LGEPV
+209 LGNPV

-349 TSTITFNEG
+349 TSTVTFNEG

-435 ILPAN
+435 VLPAN

-467 QQPKATDDEL
+467 QQPKAETETVDYEKL
-477 LSKAASLFKK
+477 LDTASKLFKGN
-487 SYTKDATVTL
+487 YLEAAEVTL
-497 SEGVTAAVKEGT
+497 TEGVTAAVKDGT
-509 TASSVTIKDGVV
+509 TATTVTIADGKVKINPTKD
-521 TIKPTDKEETVTL
+521 ETVTL
-534 VLTAGQKTKEISF
+534 VLTAGDKKKEITF
-547 TSKKVVESEI
+547 ACIIKSEN
-557 PADALK
+557 PVPSDAK
-563 TSLTRKADVETSSND
+563 SATISYTKPSANTNV
-578 NKITS
+578 
-583 DNLDLLQYLDS
+583 NLDASIADYFS
-594 SISGIVKSVVVIRN
+594 SDLFASIEVKKGTSTSTYVLASSSSFRLYANTEMVITAAEGKEFYNVEFTTAENKNGPYIVKLA
-608 NQDEKVTQT
+608 
-617 VWFGYNKNTDTKD
+617 KD
-630 FRFYAGQKIIITLN
+630 H
-644 DGYVGYGITSNLTS
+644 
-658 GYTYEVSADGK
+658 K
-669 TITIYPT
+669 TITIIASAQVRLTEIKVY
-676 ATLKFTSID
+676 
-685 VAYKA
+685 YK
-690 A
+690 

>member
-62 DLTWTSSNENV
+62 DLTWTSSNENI

-81 TYKVI
+81 TYKVTV
-86 ITRPDKDTDVTLT
+86 TRPDKDTDVTLT

-114 AIDVSEI
+114 AIDVTEI
-121 AGAYTFANN
+121 ASAYTFANN

-209 LGEPV
+209 LGNPV
-214 LTVTPENFKTATGIK
+214 LTLTPENFKTATGIK

-239 PDEFTMSKQGS
+239 PEEFTMSKQGS

-287 TSTSETISNGKK
+287 KSTSETISNGKK

-349 TSTITFNEG
+349 TSTVTFNEG

-371 NKKSDSTTAAMTVN
+371 SKKSDSTTAAMTVN

-435 ILPAN
+435 VLPAN
-440 TKAAYFVNPSA
+440 TKSAYFVNPSA

-467 QQPKATDDEL
+467 QQPKAETETVDYEKL
-477 LSKAASLFKK
+477 LDTASKLFKGN
-487 SYTKDATVTL
+487 YLEAAEVTL
-497 SEGVTAAVKEGT
+497 TEGVTAAVKDGT
-509 TASSVTIKDGVV
+509 TATTVTIADGKVKINPTKD
-521 TIKPTDKEETVTL
+521 ETVTL
-534 VLTAGQKTKEISF
+534 VLTAGDKKKEITFACIIKSENPVPSDAKCATISYTKPAANTNVNLDASIADYF
-547 TSKKVVESEI
+547 SSDLFASIEVKQGTS
-557 PADALK
+557 
-563 TSLTRKADVETSSND
+563 
-578 NKITS
+578 TS
-583 DNLDLLQYLDS
+583 DYVIAS
-594 SISGIVKSVVVIRN
+594 SSSFRLYANTEMVITAAEGKEFYNVEFTTAEKKNGPYVVK
-608 NQDEKVTQT
+608 
-617 VWFGYNKNTDTKD
+617 
-630 FRFYAGQKIIITLN
+630 
-644 DGYVGYGITSNLTS
+644 
-658 GYTYEVSADGK
+658 VSEDHK
-669 TITIYPT
+669 TITIIASAQVRLTEIKVY
-676 ATLKFTSID
+676 
-685 VAYKA
+685 YK
-690 A
+690 

>member
-62 DLTWTSSNENV
+62 DLTWTSSNENI

-81 TYKVI
+81 TYKVT

-180 KTTVTLKATFT
+180 KTTITLKATFT

-209 LGEPV
+209 LGNPV

-349 TSTITFNEG
+349 TSTVTFNGG

-371 NKKSDSTTAAMTVN
+371 SKKSDSTTAAMTVN

-435 ILPAN
+435 VLPAN

-467 QQPKATDDEL
+467 QQPKAETETVDYEKL
-477 LSKAASLFKK
+477 LDTASKLFKGN
-487 SYTKDATVTL
+487 YLEAAEVTL
-497 SEGVTAAVKEGT
+497 TEGVTAAVKDGT
-509 TASSVTIKDGVV
+509 TATTVTIADGKVKINPTKD
-521 TIKPTDKEETVTL
+521 ETVTL
-534 VLTAGQKTKEISF
+534 VLTAGDKKKEITF
-547 TSKKVVESEI
+547 ACIIKSEN
-557 PADALK
+557 PVPSDAK
-563 TSLTRKADVETSSND
+563 SATISYTKPSANTNV
-578 NKITS
+578 
-583 DNLDLLQYLDS
+583 NLDASIADYFS
-594 SISGIVKSVVVIRN
+594 SDLFASIEVKKGTSTSTYVLASSSSFRLYANTEMVITAAEGKEFYNVEFTTAENNNGPYIVK
-608 NQDEKVTQT
+608 
-617 VWFGYNKNTDTKD
+617 
-630 FRFYAGQKIIITLN
+630 
-644 DGYVGYGITSNLTS
+644 
-658 GYTYEVSADGK
+658 VSEDHK
-669 TITIYPT
+669 TITIIASAQVRLTEIKVY
-676 ATLKFTSID
+676 
-685 VAYKA
+685 YK
-690 A
+690 

>member
-180 KTTVTLKATFT
+180 KTTITLKATFT

-209 LGEPV
+209 LGNPV

-263 TIEVYGSYDNLKVY
+263 TIEVFGKYDNLKVY

-349 TSTITFNEG
+349 TSTVTFNEG
-358 VVENTKFPQEFTF
+358 VVENTNFPQEFTF

-391 MIQAEVYGTYD
+391 MIQAEVYGKHD

-413 GTEVKA
+413 STEVKA

-435 ILPAN
+435 VLPAN

-467 QQPKATDDEL
+467 QQPKAETETVDYEKL
-477 LSKAASLFKK
+477 LDTASKLFKGN
-487 SYTKDATVTL
+487 YLEAAEVTL
-497 SEGVTAAVKEGT
+497 TEGVTAAVKDGT
-509 TASSVTIKDGVV
+509 TATTVTIADGKVKINPTKD
-521 TIKPTDKEETVTL
+521 ETVTL
-534 VLTAGQKTKEISF
+534 VLTAGDKKKEITF
-547 TSKKVVESEI
+547 ACIIYSEN
-557 PADALK
+557 PVPSDAK
-563 TSLTRKADVETSSND
+563 SATISYTKPSANTNV
-578 NKITS
+578 
-583 DNLDLLQYLDS
+583 NLDASIADYFS
-594 SISGIVKSVVVIRN
+594 SDLFASIEVKKGTSTSTYVLASSSSFRLYANTEMVITAA
-608 NQDEKVTQT
+608 EGKE
-617 VWFGYNKNTDTKD
+617 
-630 FRFYAGQKIIITLN
+630 FYIQQLKIKMALI
-644 DGYVGYGITSNLTS
+644 
-658 GYTYEVSADGK
+658 
-669 TITIYPT
+669 
-676 ATLKFTSID
+676 
-685 VAYKA
+685 
-690 A
+690 

>member
-180 KTTVTLKATFT
+180 KTTITLKATFT

-209 LGEPV
+209 LGNPV

-349 TSTITFNEG
+349 TSTVTFNEG

-435 ILPAN
+435 VLPAN

-467 QQPKATDDEL
+467 QQPKAETETVDYEKL
-477 LSKAASLFKK
+477 LDNASKLFKGN
-487 SYTKDATVTL
+487 YLEAAEVTL
-497 SEGVTAAVKEGT
+497 TEGVTAAVKDGT
-509 TASSVTIKDGVV
+509 PATTVTIADGKVKINPTKD
-521 TIKPTDKEETVTL
+521 ETVTL
-534 VLTAGQKTKEISF
+534 VLTAGDKKKEITF
-547 TSKKVVESEI
+547 ACIIKSEN
-557 PADALK
+557 PVPSDAK
-563 TSLTRKADVETSSND
+563 SATISYTKPSANTNV
-578 NKITS
+578 
-583 DNLDLLQYLDS
+583 NLDASIADYFS
-594 SISGIVKSVVVIRN
+594 SDLFASIEVKKGTSTSTYVLASSSSFRLYANTEMVITAAEGKEFYNVEFTTAENKNGPYIVK
-608 NQDEKVTQT
+608 
-617 VWFGYNKNTDTKD
+617 
-630 FRFYAGQKIIITLN
+630 
-644 DGYVGYGITSNLTS
+644 
-658 GYTYEVSADGK
+658 VSEDHK
-669 TITIYPT
+669 TITIIASAQVRLTEIKVY
-676 ATLKFTSID
+676 
-685 VAYKA
+685 YK
-690 A
+690 

>member
-62 DLTWTSSNENV
+62 DLTWTSSNENI

-81 TYKVI
+81 IYKVT

-209 LGEPV
+209 LGNPV

-349 TSTITFNEG
+349 TSTVTFNGG

-371 NKKSDSTTAAMTVN
+371 SKKSDSTTAAMTVN

-435 ILPAN
+435 VLPAN

-467 QQPKATDDEL
+467 QQPKAETETVDYEKL
-477 LSKAASLFKK
+477 LDTASKLFKGN
-487 SYTKDATVTL
+487 YLEAAEVTL
-497 SEGVTAAVKEGT
+497 TEGVTAAVKDGT
-509 TASSVTIKDGVV
+509 TATTVTIADGKVKINPTKD
-521 TIKPTDKEETVTL
+521 ETVTL
-534 VLTAGQKTKEISF
+534 VLTAGDKKKEITF
-547 TSKKVVESEI
+547 ACIIKSEN
-557 PADALK
+557 PVPSDAK
-563 TSLTRKADVETSSND
+563 SATISYTKPSANTNV
-578 NKITS
+578 
-583 DNLDLLQYLDS
+583 NLDASIADYFS
-594 SISGIVKSVVVIRN
+594 SDLFASIEVKKGTSTSTYVLASSSSFRLYANTEMVITAAEGKEFYNVEFTTAENKNGPYIVK
-608 NQDEKVTQT
+608 
-617 VWFGYNKNTDTKD
+617 
-630 FRFYAGQKIIITLN
+630 
-644 DGYVGYGITSNLTS
+644 
-658 GYTYEVSADGK
+658 VSEDHK
-669 TITIYPT
+669 TITIIASAQVRLTEIKVY
-676 ATLKFTSID
+676 
-685 VAYKA
+685 YK
-690 A
+690 

>member
-62 DLTWTSSNENV
+62 DLTWTSSNENI

-81 TYKVI
+81 TYKVT

-209 LGEPV
+209 LGNPV

-299 YTYQFAAGV
+299 YTYQFTAGV

-349 TSTITFNEG
+349 TSTVTFNEG

-435 ILPAN
+435 VLPAN

-467 QQPKATDDEL
+467 QQPKAETETVDYEKL
-477 LSKAASLFKK
+477 LDTASKLFKGN
-487 SYTKDATVTL
+487 YLEAAEVTL
-497 SEGVTAAVKEGT
+497 TEGVTAAVKDGT
-509 TASSVTIKDGVV
+509 TATTVTIADGKVKINPTKD
-521 TIKPTDKEETVTL
+521 ETVTL
-534 VLTAGQKTKEISF
+534 VLTAGDKKKEITF
-547 TSKKVVESEI
+547 ACIIKSEN
-557 PADALK
+557 PVPSDAK
-563 TSLTRKADVETSSND
+563 SATISYTKPSANTNV
-578 NKITS
+578 
-583 DNLDLLQYLDS
+583 NLDASIADYFS
-594 SISGIVKSVVVIRN
+594 SDLFASIEVKKGTSTSTYVLASSSSFRLYANTEMVITAAEGKEFYNVEFTTAENKKNGPYIVK
-608 NQDEKVTQT
+608 
-617 VWFGYNKNTDTKD
+617 
-630 FRFYAGQKIIITLN
+630 
-644 DGYVGYGITSNLTS
+644 
-658 GYTYEVSADGK
+658 VSEDHK
-669 TITIYPT
+669 TITIIASAQVRLTEIKVY
-676 ATLKFTSID
+676 
-685 VAYKA
+685 YK
-690 A
+690 

>member
-62 DLTWTSSNENV
+62 DLTWTSSNENI

-81 TYKVI
+81 TYKVT

-209 LGEPV
+209 LGNPV

-344 TNFKS
+344 INFKS
-349 TSTITFNEG
+349 TSTVTFNEG

-435 ILPAN
+435 VLPAN

-467 QQPKATDDEL
+467 QHKAETETVDYEKL
-477 LSKAASLFKK
+477 LDTASKLFKGN
-487 SYTKDATVTL
+487 YLEAAEVTL
-497 SEGVTAAVKEGT
+497 TEGVTAAVKDGT
-509 TASSVTIKDGVV
+509 TATTVTIADGKVKINPTKD
-521 TIKPTDKEETVTL
+521 ETVTL
-534 VLTAGQKTKEISF
+534 VLTAGDKKKEITF
-547 TSKKVVESEI
+547 ACIIKSEN
-557 PADALK
+557 PVPSDAK
-563 TSLTRKADVETSSND
+563 SATISYTKPSANTNV
-578 NKITS
+578 
-583 DNLDLLQYLDS
+583 NLDASIADYFS
-594 SISGIVKSVVVIRN
+594 SDLFASIEVKKGTSTSTYVLASSSSFRLYANTEMVITAAEGKEFYNVEFTTAENKNGPYIVK
-608 NQDEKVTQT
+608 
-617 VWFGYNKNTDTKD
+617 
-630 FRFYAGQKIIITLN
+630 
-644 DGYVGYGITSNLTS
+644 
-658 GYTYEVSADGK
+658 VSEDHK
-669 TITIYPT
+669 TITIIASAQVRLTEIKVY
-676 ATLKFTSID
+676 
-685 VAYKA
+685 YK
-690 A
+690 

>member
-180 KTTVTLKATFT
+180 KTTITLKATFT

-209 LGEPV
+209 LGNPV

-349 TSTITFNEG
+349 TSTVTFNEG

-435 ILPAN
+435 VLPAN

-467 QQPKATDDEL
+467 QQPKAETETVDYEKL
-477 LSKAASLFKK
+477 LDTASKLFKGN
-487 SYTKDATVTL
+487 YLEAAEVTL
-497 SEGVTAAVKEGT
+497 TEGVTAAVKDGT
-509 TASSVTIKDGVV
+509 TATTVTIADGKVKINPTKD
-521 TIKPTDKEETVTL
+521 ETVTL
-534 VLTAGQKTKEISF
+534 VLTAGDKKKEITF
-547 TSKKVVESEI
+547 ACIIKSEN
-557 PADALK
+557 PVPSDAK
-563 TSLTRKADVETSSND
+563 SATISYTKPSANTNV
-578 NKITS
+578 
-583 DNLDLLQYLDS
+583 NLDASIADYFS
-594 SISGIVKSVVVIRN
+594 SDLFASIEVKKGTSTSTYVLASSSSFRLYANTEMVITAAEGKEFYNVEFITAENKNGPYIVK
-608 NQDEKVTQT
+608 
-617 VWFGYNKNTDTKD
+617 
-630 FRFYAGQKIIITLN
+630 
-644 DGYVGYGITSNLTS
+644 
-658 GYTYEVSADGK
+658 VSEDHK
-669 TITIYPT
+669 TITIIASAQVRLTEIKVY
-676 ATLKFTSID
+676 
-685 VAYKA
+685 YK
-690 A
+690 